1 MPMAAV
7 AAAVVVV
14 VSMHEL
20 THGLFVDGESM
31 SQLTSRALEKVVG

>member
-1 MPMAAV
+1 MAAV
-7 AAAVVVV
+7 AAAMVV

-20 THGLFVDGESM
+20 THGLFVDDESM